1 MDNNKERLEIWSC
14 ISKLYLDQEL
24 HDIDYYDIAS
34 RLKHT
39 GLTIKQLKEIDFYE
53 VFPSLKYNLLSTAGA
68 WSSFDQEWL
77 VNACAKNR
85 SRRMNSLFIIKT
97 KLTGFFFK
105 KMRAEQW
112 DKLERI
118 MKSLSNS

>member
-53 VFPSLKYNLLSTAGA
+53 VFPSLRYNLSSTAGV

-77 VNACAKNR
+77 VDMCAKNR
-85 SRRMNSLFIIKT
+85 SRRKNPLFRIKT
-97 KLTGFFFK
+97 RLNGFLFN
-105 KMRAEQW
+105 KMRSEQW